1 MRNQRR
7 GCGRQHSR
15 GQALVEFALVFP
27 LIVFVLLA
35 IFDAGR
41 AVYTYNTVANAA
53 RQGARIAAV
62 NQAVTT
68 NTDCHE
74 DMPVEDP
81 SSPDWSIKA
90 CAAQAA
96 VSLGVQVTDVTVA
109 YAAPASNPSLS
120 CPSPPAGLKLNVGC
134 IATVTVRH
142 TWTAITPVIGTLMG
156 SINMSATSQMPVER
170 VFP

>member
-1 MRNQRR
+1 MRSHPR
-7 GCGRQHSR
+7 GSIRHADR

-27 LIVFVLLA
+27 LIIFILLA

-41 AVYTYNTVANAA
+41 AVYAYNTVANAA

-62 NQAVTT
+62 NQAVTN

-74 DMPVEDP
+74 DMPVEVA
-81 SSPDWSIKA
+81 SSPDWSIRA

-96 VSLGVQVTDVTVA
+96 VSLGLQLSDVTVA
-109 YAAPASNPSLS
+109 YAAPSSNPSLS
-120 CPSPPAGLKLNVGC
+120 CPSPSSGLKLNVGC
-134 IATVTVRH
+134 IATVTVEH
-142 TWTAITPVIGTLMG
+142 TWTAITPVIGTVMG
-156 SINMSATSQMPVER
+156 SINMSSTSQMPVER